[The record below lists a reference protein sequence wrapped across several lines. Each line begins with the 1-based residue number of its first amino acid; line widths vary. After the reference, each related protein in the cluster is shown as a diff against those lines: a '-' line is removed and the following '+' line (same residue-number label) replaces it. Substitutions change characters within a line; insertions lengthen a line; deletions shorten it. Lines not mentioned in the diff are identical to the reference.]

1 MVTGLSLA
9 ACVSR
14 FILVSRISKLRQKVA
29 TRLKM
34 VHLDS
39 DG

>member
-1 MVTGLSLA
+1 MTGLSLT
-9 ACVSR
+9 ACVL
-14 FILVSRISKLRQKVA
+14 FFTLLLRINKLRQKVA

-39 DG
+39 D